1 MQIAGRQ
8 WAAAFATAVLLH
20 AGVLS
25 AVLWHAPS
33 ERVRHVAPAHVRVSL
48 GAAAGTSD
56 GVSVAAPE
64 VAEAGLATAGEVI
77 AASSA
82 EGWTPAVPEPP
93 TLRPIG
99 AAAVRAIESVRVAF
113 DAAPVDPADST
124 LVEPP
129 DAAPVEPEDSTLV
142 EESLPVESAPATSVE
157 ATRDAEV
164 AEAARLEESSPMTPV
179 DVSPSIEAEAVRAI
193 ELIRVAF
200 GASPVEPADST
211 LVEESLPVES
221 APATSVEATRD
232 GEVAEA
238 ARLEESSPVK
248 LVDASPS
255 IEAAAVQAIESVGAA
270 LDASPVE
277 PADSAPIEESVP
289 VEHSQVKPA
298 EVLPGVEFA
307 DVAPIEE
314 SPPVKPVDAPLAVEP
329 AEAKPTDAM
338 SARELAEAAPV
349 RTSTR
354 VDPAVDA
361 VRVGTSSPVEPVR
374 AEPMPASLAGEPN
387 EETLIGPRLA
397 VESAQ
402 ATSVEA
408 LPPGETAG
416 VIPVEVA
423 VIRQAVPATQ
433 LDPPADLVVANSA
446 PLVSREPERFD
457 SARAPMMRQ
466 PSRER
471 RRESRRAA
479 AIPDPAPQGQPV
491 ARARSTP
498 DGRVETG
505 SSYSVAG
512 AATPTGGSA
521 PRANTDYLALVQ
533 AWLEKHKEYPFRARL
548 RREEG
553 TAVLYFVV
561 DRDGRVRDSE
571 LRQSTG
577 HALLDREVLAM
588 IERAQP
594 LPRVPGDPN
603 SVPLELIVPVRF
615 RLR

>member
-1 MQIAGRQ
+1 MQIVGRQ

-33 ERVRHVAPAHVRVSL
+33 EGVRHVASAHVRVSL
-48 GAAAGTSD
+48 GTVVGTSD
-56 GVSVAAPE
+56 GVSVAASE

-113 DAAPVDPADST
+113 DAAPVESADSTLVEPADST
-124 LVEPP
+124 LVEP
-129 DAAPVEPEDSTLV
+129 ADSTPV
-142 EESLPVESAPATSVE
+142 EESLPVESAPAKSVK
-157 ATRDAEV
+157 ATRGAEV
-164 AEAARLEESSPMTPV
+164 AKAARL
-179 DVSPSIEAEAVRAI
+179 
-193 ELIRVAF
+193 
-200 GASPVEPADST
+200 
-211 LVEESLPVES
+211 
-221 APATSVEATRD
+221 
-232 GEVAEA
+232 
-238 ARLEESSPVK
+238 
-248 LVDASPS
+248 
-255 IEAAAVQAIESVGAA
+255 
-270 LDASPVE
+270 
-277 PADSAPIEESVP
+277 
-289 VEHSQVKPA
+289 
-298 EVLPGVEFA
+298 
-307 DVAPIEE
+307 EE

-338 SARELAEAAPV
+338 SARELAEAAPI

-361 VRVGTSSPVEPVR
+361 VQVGTSSPVEPVR

-397 VESAQ
+397 VESA
-402 ATSVEA
+402 
-408 LPPGETAG
+408 
-416 VIPVEVA
+416 
-423 VIRQAVPATQ
+423 
-433 LDPPADLVVANSA
+433 
-446 PLVSREPERFD
+446 
-457 SARAPMMRQ
+457 
-466 PSRER
+466 
-471 RRESRRAA
+471 
-479 AIPDPAPQGQPV
+479 
-491 ARARSTP
+491 
-498 DGRVETG
+498 
-505 SSYSVAG
+505 VAG

-533 AWLEKHKEYPFRARL
+533 AWLEKHKEYPYRARL

>member
-20 AGVLS
+20 AGVVS

-33 ERVRHVAPAHVRVSL
+33 KGVRHAAPAHVRVSL
-48 GAAAGTSD
+48 GAVAGTSD

-82 EGWTPAVPEPP
+82 EGWTPAVPEPS

-99 AAAVRAIESVRVAF
+99 AAGARAIESVRVAF
-113 DAAPVDPADST
+113 DVAPVEPADST
-124 LVEPP
+124 P
-129 DAAPVEPEDSTLV
+129 V
-142 EESLPVESAPATSVE
+142 EESLPVESAPAISVK
-157 ATRDAEV
+157 ATRGAEV
-164 AEAARLEESSPMTPV
+164 AEAARLEESSPMEPV
-179 DVSPSIEAEAVRAI
+179 DVSPSIEAAAV
-193 ELIRVAF
+193 
-200 GASPVEPADST
+200 
-211 LVEESLPVES
+211 
-221 APATSVEATRD
+221 
-232 GEVAEA
+232 
-238 ARLEESSPVK
+238 
-248 LVDASPS
+248 VDASPS
-255 IEAAAVQAIESVGAA
+255 IGAAVRAVESVGAA
-270 LDASPVE
+270 FDTSPVE
-277 PADSAPIEESVP
+277 PADSAPIEESFP
-289 VEHSQVKPA
+289 VEHSQATLA
-298 EVLPGVEFA
+298 EVSPGVEFA
-307 DVAPIEE
+307 DVAPLEE
-314 SPPVKPVDAPLAVEP
+314 SPPVKSVDAPLAVEP

-338 SARELAEAAPV
+338 SAREPAEAAPI
-349 RTSTR
+349 RMSTR

-361 VRVGTSSPVEPVR
+361 VQVGTSSPVEPVR
-374 AEPMPASLAGEPN
+374 AEPMPESLVGEPN

-408 LPPGETAG
+408 LPPGETAS
-416 VIPVEVA
+416 VMPVEVP
-423 VIRQAVPATQ
+423 VIRQAVPATR
-433 LDPPADLVVANSA
+433 LDPPVDLAVPNSA

-457 SARAPMMRQ
+457 SARAPMTRQ
-466 PSRER
+466 LSRES

-479 AIPDPAPQGQPV
+479 AIPGAAPQGQPV
-491 ARARSTP
+491 ARVRSTP
-498 DGRVETG
+498 DRRVETG
-505 SSYSVAG
+505 SRYSVAG
-512 AATPTGGSA
+512 AATPTGGPA
-521 PRANTDYLALVQ
+521 PRANADYLALVQ
-533 AWLEKHKEYPFRARL
+533 AWLEKHKEYPYRARL

>member
-20 AGVLS
+20 AGVVS

-33 ERVRHVAPAHVRVSL
+33 KGVRHVAPAHVRVSL
-48 GAAAGTSD
+48 GTAAGTSA

-64 VAEAGLATAGEVI
+64 AAEAGLATAGEAI

-82 EGWTPAVPEPP
+82 EGWTPAVPEPS

-99 AAAVRAIESVRVAF
+99 AAAARAIESVRVAF
-113 DAAPVDPADST
+113 DAAPVELADSASVEPADST
-124 LVEPP
+124 L
-129 DAAPVEPEDSTLV
+129 
-142 EESLPVESAPATSVE
+142 
-157 ATRDAEV
+157 
-164 AEAARLEESSPMTPV
+164 
-179 DVSPSIEAEAVRAI
+179 
-193 ELIRVAF
+193 
-200 GASPVEPADST
+200 VEPADST

-221 APATSVEATRD
+221 APATSVEATR
-232 GEVAEA
+232 GAEVAEA
-238 ARLEESSPVK
+238 ARLDESSPMTP
-248 LVDASPS
+248 VDVSPS
-255 IEAAAVQAIESVGAA
+255 IEAEAARAIESVGAA
-270 LDASPVE
+270 FDASPVE
-277 PADSAPIEESVP
+277 PAESALIEEFVP

-298 EVLPGVEFA
+298 EVLPGVGFA
-307 DVAPIEE
+307 EAAPFEE
-314 SPPVKPVDAPLAVEP
+314 SSPVKPVDASLAVEP

-338 SARELAEAAPV
+338 PARELAEAAPI

-361 VRVGTSSPVEPVR
+361 VQVGTSSPVEPVR
-374 AEPMPASLAGEPN
+374 AEPVLASLADEWTGE
-387 EETLIGPRLA
+387 TSIGPRLA

-408 LPPGETAG
+408 LPPGETAS
-416 VIPVEVA
+416 VMPVEVSG
-423 VIRQAVPATQ
+423 IRQAVPVAR
-433 LDPPADLVVANSA
+433 LAPLADLVVPSSA

-466 PSRER
+466 PSRESG
-471 RRESRRAA
+471 RESRRVA
-479 AIPDPAPQGQPV
+479 AIPGPAPQGQSV
-491 ARARSTP
+491 ARVRSTP
-498 DGRVETG
+498 DGRAETG

-521 PRANTDYLALVQ
+521 PRANADYLAVVQ
-533 AWLEKHKEYPFRARL
+533 AWLEKHKEYPYRARL

-577 HALLDREVLAM
+577 HALLDVEVLAM

-594 LPRVPGDPN
+594 LPRAPDYPN
-603 SVPLELIVPVRF
+603 SGPFELIVPIRF

>member
-33 ERVRHVAPAHVRVSL
+33 EGVRHVAPAHVRVSL

-99 AAAVRAIESVRVAF
+99 AAAVRAIESVRVAI

-124 LVEPP
+124 LVEP
-129 DAAPVEPEDSTLV
+129 ADSTPV
-142 EESLPVESAPATSVE
+142 EESLPVESAPATSVK
-157 ATRDAEV
+157 ATRGAEV
-164 AEAARLEESSPMTPV
+164 AEAARLEESSPMTAV
-179 DVSPSIEAEAVRAI
+179 DVSPSIEAEAIRAI
-193 ELIRVAF
+193 ALIRVAF
-200 GASPVEPADST
+200 DASPVEPADST
-211 LVEESLPVES
+211 PVEESLPVES

-238 ARLEESSPVK
+238 ARLEESSPMAP
-248 LVDASPS
+248 VDASPS

-270 LDASPVE
+270 FNASPVE

-289 VEHSQVKPA
+289 IAHSQVTLA
-298 EVLPGVEFA
+298 EVSPSVEFA
-307 DVAPIEE
+307 DVAPTEE
-314 SPPVKPVDAPLAVEP
+314 SPPVMPVDASLAVEP
-329 AEAKPTDAM
+329 AEANPTDAM
-338 SARELAEAAPV
+338 SARELAEATPI

-361 VRVGTSSPVEPVR
+361 VQVGTSSPVEPVR
-374 AEPMPASLAGEPN
+374 AEPIPASLADELTGE
-387 EETLIGPRLA
+387 TSIGPRLA

-402 ATSVEA
+402 ATSIEA

-466 PSRER
+466 PSRESG
-471 RRESRRAA
+471 RESRRAA
-479 AIPDPAPQGQPV
+479 AIPSPAPQGQPV

-498 DGRVETG
+498 DGRAETG
-505 SSYSVAG
+505 SRYDVAG
-512 AATPTGGSA
+512 VATPTGGPA
-521 PRANTDYLALVQ
+521 PRANADYLALVQ
-533 AWLEKHKEYPFRARL
+533 AWLEKHKEYPYRARL

-553 TAVLYFVV
+553 IAVLYFVV

-594 LPRVPGDPN
+594 LPRVPGHPN